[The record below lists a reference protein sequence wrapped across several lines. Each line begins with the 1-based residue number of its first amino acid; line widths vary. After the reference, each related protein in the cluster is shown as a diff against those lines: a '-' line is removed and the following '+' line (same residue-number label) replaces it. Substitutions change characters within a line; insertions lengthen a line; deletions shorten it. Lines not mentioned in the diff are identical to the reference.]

1 MSQKPSPRRRH
12 TAPQKI
18 SILRQHLLEGRP
30 VSEICDEHGI
40 NPTLFYRWQKELFES
55 GHVVFERRGA
65 DPAAR
70 KAERR
75 IDRLE
80 RKLREK
86 DEVLGEVMAEYIAV
100 KKTFGDG

>member
-1 MSQKPSPRRRH
+1 MSRSTSPRRQH

-18 SILRQHLLEGRP
+18 SILRKHLLEGHP
-30 VSEICDEHGI
+30 VSEVCDEHGI

-65 DPAAR
+65 EPAAR
-70 KAERR
+70 QAEKK
-75 IDRLE
+75 IETLE
-80 RKLREK
+80 RKLRQK

-100 KKTFGDG
+100 KKTLGGV